1 MPMDPQTL
9 TTLQAR
15 AQAAL
20 GRADWP
26 AADAALTGLLGAAPG
41 SASLLYNRGLVRK
54 RLGNP
59 TDALADLEAAL
70 AIEPQHANARFER
83 ASTLL
88 DIGEL
93 EAAAEGFAAY
103 LALVPDDDD
112 ALLNLGR
119 LQLRLGR
126 PHAASDTLARIEGDA
141 PTVVLAR
148 AEALRDRGDVHGC
161 RRLLA
166 ELDGHGAEIDAAR
179 LKVATQ
185 GAAGRISL
193 DPAQLF
199 APPR

>member
-9 TTLQAR
+9 TALQAR

>member
-1 MPMDPQTL
+1 MPTDPQTL
-9 TTLQAR
+9 TALQAR
-15 AQAAL
+15 AQVAL

-59 TDALADLEAAL
+59 TAALADLEAAL

-126 PHAASDTLARIEGDA
+126 QHAASDTLARIEGDA